1 MVSVMAYIYYALVA
15 VAYSGDF
22 DDTVLARHT
31 CLVWYLLML
40 SLLLTATYIA
50 HAVYVSDGIPESVS
64 AHVYRH
70 DMSRRWY
77 YTAWMWVLSLTFA
90 PALFLLTPYELDF
103 APHVLVTS
111 LLLTSVLPLIERD
124 GHGWHRASTVLSA
137 ATCTACVY
145 IVCKEW
151 LILWMPAVA
160 TSMYFNSRVPFIVQ
174 VTCVASLLG
183 SLITRM
189 LFLLP

>member
-1 MVSVMAYIYYALVA
+1 MVRVMAYIYNALLA
-15 VAYSGDF
+15 VSYSGDF
-22 DDTVLARHT
+22 DDMVLARHT
-31 CLVWYLLML
+31 GLVWYLLMF
-40 SLLLTATYIA
+40 SLMLTATYIV
-50 HAVYVSDGIPESVS
+50 HAVYVAGGIPESVS

-70 DMSRRWY
+70 GMSRRWY
-77 YTAWMWVLSLTFA
+77 YTAWMWVLCLTFA
-90 PALFLLTPYELDF
+90 PALFLLTPNELDAF
-103 APHVLVTS
+103 PHVLVTS

-124 GHGWHRASTVLSA
+124 GHGWHRASTVISA

-151 LILWMPAVA
+151 LLLWMPAVA
-160 TSMYFNSRVPFIVQ
+160 TGMYFTSRLPFIVQ

-189 LFLLP
+189 LVLLP